1 MMMMSQKS
9 INGDYDENLVVFVGE
24 MNEAEKGNFKD
35 MPEAENPAVNGLVN
49 PDPLL
54 ELLAPNV
61 PLSDQINIDT
71 NLLVSDVVD
80 DDELNAN
87 HVKHIDTTVKSP
99 GEDIT
104 LIVAPKGVS

>member
-1 MMMMSQKS
+1 MIVSQVCQLCHLPQEVGRR
-9 INGDYDENLVVFVGE
+9 GDVGE
-24 MNEAEKGNFKD
+24 MNEAMKGNFKD

-71 NLLVSDVVD
+71 RYYSHL
-80 DDELNAN
+80 
-87 HVKHIDTTVKSP
+87 
-99 GEDIT
+99 
-104 LIVAPKGVS
+104 